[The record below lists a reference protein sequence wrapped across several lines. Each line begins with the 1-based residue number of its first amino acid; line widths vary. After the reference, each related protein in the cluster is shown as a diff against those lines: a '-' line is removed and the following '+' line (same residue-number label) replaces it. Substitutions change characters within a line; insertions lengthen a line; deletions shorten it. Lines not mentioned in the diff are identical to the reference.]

1 MIAQDLED
9 NGEPALERVVSGDS
23 FFQRARKTMECLEK
37 SEGYH
42 KRDPEKWSKDY
53 GRAQL
58 EFERLGGYE
67 RFARAK
73 TILAGLGFREGQW
86 SESLNTFSGGWRV
99 RIELARLLLLKP
111 EVLLLD
117 EPSNH
122 LDLKSVIWLEGFLKN
137 YDGSILL
144 ISHDRHFINSLVG
157 QIVHLDRGGLTV
169 YKGNYDAFEKHR
181 EERELHS
188 EKAAADQKKRIDEI
202 RRFIERFRAKNTKA
216 TQVQS
221 RIKQLSKME
230 RIETTSQIKPIDF
243 RFPQPSRFGRSAIE
257 MVKVRKCYGDKVVYP
272 ELSLTLER
280 GAKVAL
286 VGNNGVGKSTLMKM
300 IAGVIKPDAGEVLLG
315 SNVTRSYFAQNQ
327 SETLNDDLNVQ
338 DTLSEVAGSMGRTQ
352 QQSILGAFRF
362 SGDEIKKKINILSG
376 GERARI
382 ALAKMLVAPSSIL
395 LLDEPTNHLDICSR
409 TVLAAALADF
419 EGCLIVISHDR
430 YFLDG
435 FINRVWEV
443 EGGCVREFLGIYS
456 EYEWKKTKLDEET
469 IKNDRND
476 PKSSV
481 AKDKNRKR
489 LEAEERNRRYREV
502 GPIKKQLKG
511 LEDRLESLLLEKDD
525 LDKKLTKEETY
536 LEENKSD
543 LLKSLDRRKFLLKE
557 ESQLIDDIE
566 RLTVQLDNT

>member
-1 MIAQDLED
+1 
-9 NGEPALERVVSGDS
+9 
-23 FFQRARKTMECLEK
+23 
-37 SEGYH
+37 
-42 KRDPEKWSKDY
+42 
-53 GRAQL
+53 
-58 EFERLGGYE
+58 
-67 RFARAK
+67 
-73 TILAGLGFREGQW
+73 
-86 SESLNTFSGGWRV
+86 
-99 RIELARLLLLKP
+99 
-111 EVLLLD
+111 
-117 EPSNH
+117 
-122 LDLKSVIWLEGFLKN
+122 
-137 YDGSILL
+137 
-144 ISHDRHFINSLVG
+144 
-157 QIVHLDRGGLTV
+157 
-169 YKGNYDAFEKHR
+169 
-181 EERELHS
+181 
-188 EKAAADQKKRIDEI
+188 
-202 RRFIERFRAKNTKA
+202 
-216 TQVQS
+216 
-221 RIKQLSKME
+221 
-230 RIETTSQIKPIDF
+230 
-243 RFPQPSRFGRSAIE
+243 
-257 MVKVRKCYGDKVVYP
+257 
-272 ELSLTLER
+272 
-280 GAKVAL
+280 
-286 VGNNGVGKSTLMKM
+286 
-300 IAGVIKPDAGEVLLG
+300 AGEVLLG